1 MSNNSENVAK
11 KEKTLSKTI
20 RNRIVGLLVLL
31 SLILIS
37 IPSLM
42 KKEVAEQKNAIAIT
56 QNGAVTDDK
65 GQLVSAQEHDYND
78 LLDPVDD
85 SPLKASGS
93 APKAET
99 SPFDALNQNNNAQDN
114 SASNLDVP
122 NDNMFAGQS
131 LEVATPISQP
141 ATVQSAPVETVENQK
156 SEVLRSNRLTQTAPG
171 PQKSATPTNTT
182 APRTVTGTKASSV
195 PATNSALSSGSYAA
209 QVGAFGKQAGADS
222 MVNKLKSAGFSPIV
236 QRVTINGKSLIKVYA
251 GTSKNRAAVVGICQ
265 RVQAK
270 TQVKCIVQSL

>member
-42 KKEVAEQKNAIAIT
+42 KKEVTDQKNAIAIT

-85 SPLKASGS
+85 SSLTASGS
-93 APKAET
+93 APKADT
-99 SPFDALNQNNNAQDN
+99 SPFDALNQKNNTQVNSSDN
-114 SASNLDVP
+114 LEVP
-122 NDNMFAGQS
+122 NDNMFANQT
-131 LEVATPISQP
+131 LEVATPITQP
-141 ATVQSAPVETVENQK
+141 ATIQTETVTTVDSQK
-156 SEVLRSNRLTQTAPG
+156 SEVLRSNRLTQTGPG
-171 PQKSATPTNTT
+171 PQKSATLERKTTSIKAPTATT
-182 APRTVTGTKASSV
+182 
-195 PATNSALSSGSYAA
+195 TNSALASGSYAA

-222 MVNKLKSAGFSPIV
+222 MVNKLKVAGFSPIM
-236 QRVTINGKSLIKVYA
+236 QRVNINGKSLIKVYA
-251 GTSKNRAAVVGICQ
+251 GTSKNRATVVGICQ